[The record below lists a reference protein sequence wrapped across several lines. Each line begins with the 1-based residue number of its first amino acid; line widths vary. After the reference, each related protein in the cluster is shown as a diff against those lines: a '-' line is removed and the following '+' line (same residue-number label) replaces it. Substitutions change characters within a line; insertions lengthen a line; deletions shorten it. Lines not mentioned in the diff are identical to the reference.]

1 VQTKKTQ
8 FETALA
14 AADNG
19 TKGATAIK
27 DQRRDELEQLITLQA
42 YDCAKISNGDMP
54 LYLTT
59 GYAARNTKGSPT
71 GPLSQ
76 VTGLSL
82 DYGKNN
88 GELIAGWSPIPDAE
102 NFTVQAFTD
111 INNPDSS
118 VVKEYMKHKIG
129 RRKTTLSG
137 LPSGQIVFIR
147 VRANGGSTGFGP
159 WSNAGEK
166 RVP

>member
-1 VQTKKTQ
+1 MDKIIPKLGLHCITDTELIEYAQDKINKINANAAFAGVNPSTATVQTKKTQ

-82 DYGKNN
+82 DY
-88 GELIAGWSPIPDAE
+88 
-102 NFTVQAFTD
+102 
-111 INNPDSS
+111 
-118 VVKEYMKHKIG
+118 
-129 RRKTTLSG
+129 
-137 LPSGQIVFIR
+137 
-147 VRANGGSTGFGP
+147 
-159 WSNAGEK
+159 
-166 RVP
+166 